1 MIYSNPK
8 SSLGKNENNALFI
21 KLIPKYLRE
30 GDDNVTIC
38 IEDAD
43 TQIAYNALKFCT
55 PLSGYKNVYRCYW
68 CFFLLLVIEPDNA
81 DVYFLSGKT
90 E

>member
-68 CFFLLLVIEPDNA
+68 CFFFTFGDR
-81 DVYFLSGKT
+81 T
-90 E
+90 W